1 MKRDEVLELLK
12 ELMVVCETMRF
23 APVVSLTPS
32 PTPGRWRL
40 RLKWDDSSEKGC
52 FEKVIRERGL
62 KATETADG
70 YTIFLKS

>member
-1 MKRDEVLELLK
+1 MKRDEALALLK
-12 ELMVVCETMRF
+12 ELMIVCETMRF

-40 RLKWDDSSEKGC
+40 HLKWADNQEKGC
-52 FEKVIRERGL
+52 FEKLIQERGL